1 VTEVRAVR
9 SAGVDR
15 AETFAVA
22 ALVSIGVLALLA
34 RRYVLGTPHQ
44 SAVVAE
50 IYLGL
55 ALVSLAV
62 PLGALQRRPRLATAW
77 VLAIGVLAF
86 AAATFLVPPPFPL
99 PRGPEV
105 LALNTL
111 AAFGEEAFFRRLV
124 YGVLERWGAS
134 LAIAGSALLFA
145 LIHVPLYGTAAVWV
159 DLGAGLVLSWQR
171 WASGTWTAS
180 GATHAAAN
188 LLAVLR

>member
-9 SAGVDR
+9 SPRSGHPR
-15 AETFAVA
+15 TFAVV
-22 ALVSIGVLALLA
+22 ALVSIGIFALLA
-34 RRYVLGTPHQ
+34 RGYVLGTPNQ
-44 SAVVAE
+44 SAVMAE

-55 ALVSLAV
+55 AVVSLAV
-62 PLGALQRRPRLATAW
+62 PLAARERPRLTTAR
-77 VLAIGVLAF
+77 VIAIGVLAF
-86 AAATFLVPPPFPL
+86 AAATFLVRPQFPL

-111 AAFGEEAFFRRLV
+111 AAFSEEAFFRRLV

-145 LIHVPLYGTAAVWV
+145 VLHVPLYGTAALWV

>member
-1 VTEVRAVR
+1 VTEVRSVR
-9 SAGVDR
+9 VASPER
-15 AETFAVA
+15 AQTFAVA
-22 ALVSIGVLALLA
+22 ALVSIGIFALLA
-34 RRYVLGTPHQ
+34 RRFVLGTAHQ
-44 SAVVAE
+44 SAVVVE
-50 IYLGL
+50 IYVGL

-62 PLGALQRRPRLATAW
+62 PLGARVRPRLTTAR
-77 VLAIGVLAF
+77 VIAIGVLAF
-86 AAATFLVPPPFPL
+86 AAATFLVRPQFPL
-99 PRGPEV
+99 PRAPEV
-105 LALNTL
+105 LSLNTL
-111 AAFGEEAFFRRLV
+111 AAFSEEAFFRRLV

-159 DLGAGLVLSWQR
+159 DLGAGLVLSWHR

>member
-1 VTEVRAVR
+1 VTDVTAVG
-9 SAGVDR
+9 SARPDH
-15 AETFAVA
+15 AETFTVA
-22 ALVSIGVLALLA
+22 ALVSIGIFALLA

-55 ALVSLAV
+55 AIVSLSV
-62 PLGALQRRPRLATAW
+62 PLGARERPRLPTAR
-77 VLAIGVLAF
+77 VVVIGILAF
-86 AAATFLVPPPFPL
+86 SVATFLVRPHFPL
-99 PRGPEV
+99 PRGPGI

-111 AAFGEEAFFRRLV
+111 AAFSEEAFFRRLV
-124 YGVLERWGAS
+124 YGVLGRYGAS

-145 LIHVPLYGTAAVWV
+145 LIHVPLYGTAAFWV

-171 WASGTWTAS
+171 WASGTWIAS
-180 GATHAAAN
+180 GATHAFAN

>member
-9 SAGVDR
+9 SASLDH
-15 AETFAVA
+15 ANTFAVA
-22 ALVSIGVLALLA
+22 ALVSIGIFALLA

-62 PLGALQRRPRLATAW
+62 PLGARERPRLTTAR
-77 VLAIGVLAF
+77 VIAIGVLAF
-86 AAATFLVPPPFPL
+86 TAVTFLVRPQFPL
-99 PRGPEV
+99 PRGAEV

-111 AAFGEEAFFRRLV
+111 AAFSEEAFFRRLV

>member
-1 VTEVRAVR
+1 MTEVRAVR
-9 SAGVDR
+9 SVRSDHAQ
-15 AETFAVA
+15 TFALA
-22 ALVSIGVLALLA
+22 ALVAIGIFALLA

-44 SAVVAE
+44 SAVVAD

-55 ALVSLAV
+55 ALGSLAV
-62 PLGALQRRPRLATAW
+62 PLGARGRPRLTTAR
-77 VLAIGVLAF
+77 VIAIGVLAF
-86 AAATFLVPPPFPL
+86 AAATFLVRPQFPL

-111 AAFGEEAFFRRLV
+111 AAFSEEAFFRRLV
-124 YGVLERWGAS
+124 YGILERWGAS

-145 LIHVPLYGTAAVWV
+145 LIHVPLYGTAALWV

-171 WASGTWTAS
+171 WASGTWIAP

>member
-1 VTEVRAVR
+1 VTEVRAVH
-9 SAGVDR
+9 SESPDHAN
-15 AETFAVA
+15 TLAVA
-22 ALVSIGVLALLA
+22 ALVSIGIFALLA

-44 SAVVAE
+44 SAVVVE

-62 PLGALQRRPRLATAW
+62 PLGARERPRLTTAR
-77 VLAIGVLAF
+77 VIAIGVLAF
-86 AAATFLVPPPFPL
+86 TAASFLVRPQFPL
-99 PRGPEV
+99 PRGVEV

-111 AAFGEEAFFRRLV
+111 AAFSEEAFFRRLV

>member
-1 VTEVRAVR
+1 MTEVRAVR
-9 SAGVDR
+9 SPSLDHAN
-15 AETFAVA
+15 TFAVA
-22 ALVSIGVLALLA
+22 ALVSIGIFALLA

-44 SAVVAE
+44 SAVVVE

-62 PLGALQRRPRLATAW
+62 PLGARERPRLTTAR
-77 VLAIGVLAF
+77 VIAIGVLAF
-86 AAATFLVPPPFPL
+86 TAASFLVRPQFPL
-99 PRGPEV
+99 PRGVEV

-111 AAFGEEAFFRRLV
+111 AAFSEEAFFRRLV

>member
-1 VTEVRAVR
+1 VTEVRAVH
-9 SAGVDR
+9 SESPDHAN
-15 AETFAVA
+15 TLAVA
-22 ALVSIGVLALLA
+22 ALVSIGIFALLA

-44 SAVVAE
+44 SAVVVE

-62 PLGALQRRPRLATAW
+62 PLGARERPRLTTAR
-77 VLAIGVLAF
+77 VIVIGVLAF
-86 AAATFLVPPPFPL
+86 AAATFLVRPQLPL
-99 PRGPEV
+99 PRGAEV

-111 AAFGEEAFFRRLV
+111 AAFSEEAFFRRLV
-124 YGVLERWGAS
+124 YGALERWGAS

-188 LLAVLR
+188 LLAVLP

>member
-9 SAGVDR
+9 SASLDL
-15 AETFAVA
+15 AKTFAVA
-22 ALVSIGVLALLA
+22 ALVSIGIFALLA

-44 SAVVAE
+44 SAVVLE

-62 PLGALQRRPRLATAW
+62 PLGARERPRLTTAR
-77 VLAIGVLAF
+77 VIAIGVLAF
-86 AAATFLVPPPFPL
+86 AAATFFVRPQFPL
-99 PRGPEV
+99 PRGAEV
-105 LALNTL
+105 FALNTL
-111 AAFGEEAFFRRLV
+111 AAFSEEAFFRRLV

>member
-1 VTEVRAVR
+1 MSEVRTVR
-9 SAGVDR
+9 SGGPER
-15 AETFAVA
+15 AQTFAVA
-22 ALVSIGVLALLA
+22 ALVSIGIFALLA

-62 PLGALQRRPRLATAW
+62 PLGAREHPRLTTAR
-77 VLAIGVLAF
+77 VIAIGVVAF
-86 AAATFLVPPPFPL
+86 AAATFLVRPQFPL

-105 LALNTL
+105 LALNTF
-111 AAFGEEAFFRRLV
+111 AAFSEEAFFRRLV
-124 YGVLERWGAS
+124 YSVLERWGAS

>member
-1 VTEVRAVR
+1 MQTV
-9 SAGVDR
+9 
-15 AETFAVA
+15 AVA
-22 ALVSIGVLALLA
+22 ALVSIGIFALLA
-34 RRYVLGTPHQ
+34 RRSVLGTPHQ
-44 SAVVAE
+44 SAVMAQ

-55 ALVSLAV
+55 ALVSVAV
-62 PLGALQRRPRLATAW
+62 PLGARERPRLTTAR
-77 VLAIGVLAF
+77 VIAIGVLAF
-86 AAATFLVPPPFPL
+86 AAATFILHPRFPL

-111 AAFGEEAFFRRLV
+111 AAFSEEAFFRRVV

-145 LIHVPLYGTAAVWV
+145 LIHVPLYGTAALWV

-171 WASGTWTAS
+171 WASGSWTAS
-180 GATHAAAN
+180 GATHAVAN

>member
-9 SAGVDR
+9 SASLDH
-15 AETFAVA
+15 ANTFAVA
-22 ALVSIGVLALLA
+22 ALVSIGIFALLA

-44 SAVVAE
+44 SAVVVE
-50 IYLGL
+50 IYAGL

-62 PLGALQRRPRLATAW
+62 PLGARERPRLTTAR
-77 VLAIGVLAF
+77 VIAIGVLAF
-86 AAATFLVPPPFPL
+86 AAATFLVRPQFPL
-99 PRGPEV
+99 PRGAEV

-111 AAFGEEAFFRRLV
+111 AAFSEEAFFRRLV

>member
-9 SAGVDR
+9 SANLGH
-15 AETFAVA
+15 ANTFAVA
-22 ALVSIGVLALLA
+22 ALVSIGIFALLA

-44 SAVVAE
+44 SAVVVE

-62 PLGALQRRPRLATAW
+62 PLGARERPRLTTAR
-77 VLAIGVLAF
+77 VIAIGVLAF
-86 AAATFLVPPPFPL
+86 TAASFLVRPQFPL
-99 PRGPEV
+99 PRGVEV

-111 AAFGEEAFFRRLV
+111 AAFSEEAFFRRLV

>member
-9 SAGVDR
+9 SASLDH
-15 AETFAVA
+15 ANTFAVA
-22 ALVSIGVLALLA
+22 ALVSIGIFALLA

-62 PLGALQRRPRLATAW
+62 PLGARERPRLTTAR
-77 VLAIGVLAF
+77 VIAIGVLAF
-86 AAATFLVPPPFPL
+86 TAATFLVRPQFPL
-99 PRGPEV
+99 PRGAEV

-111 AAFGEEAFFRRLV
+111 AAFSEEAFFRRLV